1 MPMANYSILIIDDE
15 KIVCDM
21 MKLSLEQE
29 GYEVESFLTGDAAL
43 ERLKGKKFD
52 MVVTDFKMKGI
63 DGLEVLR
70 TVKQLY
76 PKTSVIMI
84 TAFANLDV
92 AIEALRE
99 DVHDFFPKP
108 IKINDLKQS
117 IRKALH

>member
-1 MPMANYSILIIDDE
+1 MPSYSILIVDDE

-21 MKLSLEQE
+21 MKLSLEKE
-29 GYEVESFLTGDAAL
+29 GYEVESFLTGNAAL
-43 ERLKGKKFD
+43 DRLKEKKFD
-52 MVVTDFKMKGI
+52 VVVTDFKMKGI

-70 TVKQLY
+70 TIKQLY
-76 PKTSVIMI
+76 PKISVIMI

-108 IKINDLKQS
+108 IKLKALKKS
-117 IRKALH
+117 IRNALH